1 MATVVQGVSA
11 SATGVGC
18 WRPSTAMF
26 NVARSDDFIN
36 ARAKT
41 FSRGHSSRS
50 SSRTRSAGGKR
61 LWRRKQTR
69 LS

>member
-36 ARAKT
+36 ARAKN
-41 FSRGHSSRS
+41 F
-50 SSRTRSAGGKR
+50 
-61 LWRRKQTR
+61 
-69 LS
+69 LSGSFFTIV